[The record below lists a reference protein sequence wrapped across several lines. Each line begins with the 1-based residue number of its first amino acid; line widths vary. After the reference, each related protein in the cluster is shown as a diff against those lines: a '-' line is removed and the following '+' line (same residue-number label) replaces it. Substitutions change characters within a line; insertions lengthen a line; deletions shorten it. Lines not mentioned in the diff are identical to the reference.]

1 MSVTVDVQRVVAEGP
16 DDEDICRWVEATL
29 AAEGHDAD
37 AELTVRI
44 VDEAEITELNRR
56 YRHKDRPTNVLAF
69 PFEAPPGV
77 ETDLLGDLVIAAP
90 VVHREAA
97 EQGKAETAHWAH
109 LIVHGTLHLLGYDH
123 HTESDAERMEG
134 REVAI
139 LAALGFPDP
148 YQFPEAS

>member
-1 MSVTVDVQRVVAEGP
+1 VSVTVDVQRVVADGP
-16 DDEDICRWVEATL
+16 DEADIRRWVTATL
-29 AAEGHDAD
+29 QAEGHAAD

-44 VDEAEITELNRR
+44 VDEAEITDLNRR

-69 PFEAPPGV
+69 PFDAPPGV

-90 VVHREAA
+90 VVRREAA

-109 LIVHGTLHLLGYDH
+109 LVVHGTLHLLGHDH
-123 HTESDAERMEG
+123 LTEAEAERMEG

-139 LAALGFPDP
+139 LDALGFPNP
-148 YQFPEAS
+148 YQLSEAS